1 MRYHKETQQMDELMN
16 EVEGIF
22 KEAAKSVSVKQYL
35 HE

>member
-1 MRYHKETQQMDELMN
+1 MKHHKETQKMDELMN

-22 KEAAKSVSVKQYL
+22 KKAAKSVSVKHYL